1 VKKQGTSGQRGGK
14 PSAVSAAPAHV
25 TAEGRTRHEIA
36 RLLLEQGPL
45 SAVAVA
51 EQLGISATAVR
62 RHLDVLVADNEAQTR
77 QAPRKGRR
85 GRGRPAKL
93 FLLTEQGRARFGHA
107 YDDLAVAAIRFL
119 AEHAGEQAVRAF
131 AQRRVSA
138 LVGPYREA
146 VTRHSGTTSR
156 AEALAN
162 ALTRE
167 GYAAST
173 RMVRTP
179 GTAAATGAQLCQ
191 HHCPVAHV
199 AAEFPQLCE
208 AETAAFAELLGIRVR
223 LGADPDPAGA
233 SARRGL
239 NEEVVRDI
247 SAKKN
252 EPEWMLE
259 NPTEGAQAVRA
270 QADAQLGRRPVRHRL
285 RQHQV
290 LRALH
295 REAGHESGT
304 SCRGHQ
310 GDLRQARHPGGG
322 AQRLLA
328 GVAAQYESE
337 VVYHQIREDL
347 EKQGVIFL
355 DTDTA

>member
-1 VKKQGTSGQRGGK
+1 MEIRHNYVVKKQGMFDRRGGK
-14 PSAVSAAPAHV
+14 SPDVAGSPVQV

-107 YDDLAVAAIRFL
+107 YDDLAVSAIRFL
-119 AEHAGEQAVRAF
+119 AEHAGEQAVKAF

-146 VTRHSGTTSR
+146 VTRHTGAASR
-156 AEALAN
+156 AEALAS

-173 RMVRTP
+173 RTVGTP
-179 GTAAATGAQLCQ
+179 GTASAPGAQLCQ

-208 AETAAFAELLGIRVR
+208 AETAAFAELLGTHVQR
-223 LGADPDPAGA
+223 LATIARGDAACTTHVPA
-233 SARRGL
+233 
-239 NEEVVRDI
+239 
-247 SAKKN
+247 
-252 EPEWMLE
+252 EPVGSE
-259 NPTEGAQAVRA
+259 
-270 QADAQLGRRPVRHRL
+270 GRR
-285 RQHQV
+285 QHTLQNV
-290 LRALH
+290 DVDSATSN
-295 REAGHESGT
+295 GGT
-304 SCRGHQ
+304 S
-310 GDLRQARHPGGG
+310 A
-322 AQRLLA
+322 
-328 GVAAQYESE
+328 
-337 VVYHQIREDL
+337 
-347 EKQGVIFL
+347 
-355 DTDTA
+355 